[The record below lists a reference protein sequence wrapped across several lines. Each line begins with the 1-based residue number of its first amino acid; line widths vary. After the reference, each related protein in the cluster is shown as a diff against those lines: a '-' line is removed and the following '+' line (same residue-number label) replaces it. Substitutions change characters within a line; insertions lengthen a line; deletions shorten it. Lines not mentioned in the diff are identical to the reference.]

1 MAIKTRK
8 DREFLFTEKDFNF
21 LRKIANEH
29 SGITVSDDKY
39 DMYYARIAKRVRAL
53 GLSNFSEY
61 CTYLKNNEDKEFT
74 NFINSIT
81 TNLTS
86 FFREKMHF
94 DYMVSHIIPEFKQ
107 KYSTKK
113 KLRVWCAAASTGE
126 EPYTIALTLAEQFN
140 LKQWDI
146 SFLATDIDSNV
157 LATAK
162 RGVYESQRVANVP
175 PKSRKRWFR
184 KGTGENEGT
193 VRVVKELRDLVSF
206 KRLNLIQEWPLS
218 KKIDLIICRNV
229 FIYFDGPTKEM
240 ILERFYDLLE
250 DGGYLILGHS
260 ESIHSMNNDYKTM
273 GHTIY
278 KKES

>member
-1 MAIKTRK
+1 MVKK
-8 DREFLFTEKDFNF
+8 DREFLFTEKDFNY
-21 LRKIANEH
+21 LRKVSNEH
-29 SGITVSDDKY
+29 SGIVVSDDKY

-53 GLSNFSEY
+53 GLSNFEEY
-61 CTYLKNNEDKEFT
+61 CKYLHNNEEKEFT

-94 DYMVSHIIPEFKQ
+94 DYMVDNIIPEFKQ
-107 KYSTKK
+107 NKSSNK

-126 EPYTIALTLAEQFN
+126 EPYTIAMTLAEQFDRR
-140 LKQWDI
+140 QWDI

-162 RGVYESQRVANVP
+162 QGVYESQRIANVP
-175 PKSRKRWFR
+175 PASRKKWFS

-193 VRVVKELRDLVSF
+193 VRVVKELRDMVSF
-206 KRLNLIQEWPLS
+206 KRLNLIQEWPL
-218 KKIDLIICRNV
+218 KKQMDLIICRNV

-240 ILERFYDLLE
+240 ILERFYDLLV

-260 ESIHSMNNDYKTM
+260 ESIHSMSSNYKTM
-273 GHTIY
+273 GHTVY
-278 KKES
+278 KKVS

>member
-1 MAIKTRK
+1 MAVKIKQ
-8 DREFLFTEKDFNF
+8 DREFLFTEKDFNY

-53 GLSNFSEY
+53 GLNDFSEY
-61 CTYLKNNEDKEFT
+61 CSYLKNNEEKEFT

-94 DYMVSHIIPEFKQ
+94 DYMVSNIIPEFKQ
-107 KYSTKK
+107 KYSGTK

-126 EPYTIALTLAEQFN
+126 EPYTIALTLAEQFD

-162 RGVYESQRVANVP
+162 QGIYEAQRVANVP
-175 PKSRKRWFR
+175 PKSRKRWF
-184 KGTGENEGT
+184 KNGTGENEGT
-193 VRVVKELRDLVSF
+193 VRVVKELRDMVSF
-206 KRLNLIQEWPLS
+206 KRLNLIQEWPL
-218 KKIDLIICRNV
+218 KKKLDLIICRNV

-240 ILERFYDLLE
+240 ILERFYDLLV

-260 ESIHSMNNDYKTM
+260 ESIHSMSNEYKTM